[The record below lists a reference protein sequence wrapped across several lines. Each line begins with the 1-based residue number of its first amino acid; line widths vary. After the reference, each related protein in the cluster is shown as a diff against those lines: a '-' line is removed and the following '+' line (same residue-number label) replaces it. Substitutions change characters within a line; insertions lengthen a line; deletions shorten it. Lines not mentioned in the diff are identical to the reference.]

1 LKKNILYIPLVVLFV
16 TSTVGYV
23 NAQQVVIGTPEEDSI
38 RMAQL
43 AGSYDPNVSMAVRPL
58 YNQQSATD
66 KKFQLK
72 PLPLSFTM
80 QYNSQR
86 PFGWNDGSMILAR
99 GLQTQLRGGVY
110 LRMGI
115 IEMQIAPEWV
125 YAANPSYDTS
135 VHWGT
140 NPGGAY
146 NKFFLGQSSVGIR
159 LGGVS
164 VGLSSQNLWWGPGIR
179 SSLLMSNNAPGFL
192 HAYIRSN
199 RPIKTPI
206 GHFEWQLIGGRLE
219 GDSTRPYENFHL
231 KRSTQSYPATWRYQ
245 SAFVISYQP
254 KWVPGLFLGM
264 TRTLQRFQQDIGL
277 GGGGF
282 LQQYIPVLTKAFQ
295 KKNALTDD
303 AENTDQL
310 ASFFFR
316 WLLPKSG
323 LEVYGEWGYNDYKQ
337 NIRDYVMDATHS
349 AAYIVGIQKLYAT
362 SKYRLLVGAEITKTS
377 ESASNLLRGAG
388 NWYVHGGDNGYTHA
402 NQIVGA
408 GFGYGSDM
416 TSLRVNYLPNSKS
429 LSFLFQLEK
438 ISRDPNSFSSRW
450 TDYIWQFTPRW
461 RENRLQIMLPI
472 QFIYSNSY
480 LWKTNQKANNI
491 FMRINL
497 NYNL

>member
-1 LKKNILYIPLVVLFV
+1 MS
-16 TSTVGYV
+16 STACYV
-23 NAQQVVIGTPEEDSI
+23 DAQQVVVGTPEEDSI

-43 AGSYDPNVSMAVRPL
+43 AGNYDPNVSMAVRPL

-72 PLPLSFTM
+72 PLPVSFTT

-99 GLQTQLRGGVY
+99 GLQTQLRAGVN

-115 IEMQIAPEWV
+115 VEMQLAPEWV
-125 YAANPSYDTS
+125 FATNTSYDTS
-135 VHWGT
+135 FHWGT

-146 NKFFLGQSSVGIR
+146 NKLFLGQSSVGIR

-164 VGLSSQNLWWGPGIR
+164 MGVSSQNLWWGPGIH

-192 HAYIRSN
+192 HAYLRSN
-199 RPIKTPI
+199 RPLKTPI
-206 GHFEWQLIGGRLE
+206 GHFEWQLIGARLE
-219 GDSTRPYENFHL
+219 GDSTLPYENFHL
-231 KRSTQSYPATWRYQ
+231 KRATETYPANWRYQ

-264 TRTLQRFQQDIGL
+264 TRTLQRFQQDIML

-282 LQQYIPVLTKAFQ
+282 LRKYVPVLTKAFQ
-295 KKNALTDD
+295 KKNEPTDD

-362 SKYRLLVGAEITKTS
+362 SKYKLLVGAEITKTS

-388 NWYVHGGDNGYTHA
+388 NWYVHGGDNGYTHQ
-402 NQIVGA
+402 NQIMGA
-408 GFGYGSDM
+408 GYGYGSDM
-416 TSLRVNYLPNSKS
+416 ISLRFNYLPNSKF

-438 ISRDPNSFSSRW
+438 ISRDPNSFSAKW
-450 TDYIWQFTPRW
+450 TDYNWQITPRW

-472 QFIYSNSY
+472 HFIYSKSY
-480 LWKTNQKANNI
+480 LWDPNSKEKNI
-491 FMRINL
+491 FVRINF
-497 NYNL
+497 NYSL

>member
-1 LKKNILYIPLVVLFV
+1 M
-16 TSTVGYV
+16 SGSARYV
-23 NAQQVVIGTPEEDSI
+23 DAQQMVIGTPEEDSI

-43 AGSYDPNVSMAVRPL
+43 AGNYDSNVSMAVRPL
-58 YNQQSATD
+58 YTQQKATD
-66 KKFQLK
+66 KKFQFK
-72 PLPLSFTM
+72 PLPLSFTT

-99 GLQTQLRGGVY
+99 GLQTQLRAGAY
-110 LRMGI
+110 LQMGI
-115 IEMQIAPEWV
+115 VEMQLAPEWV
-125 YAANPSYDTS
+125 YAANLSYDTS

-140 NPGGAY
+140 IPGRVY
-146 NKFFLGQSSVGIR
+146 NKLFLGQSSVGLR

-164 VGLSSQNLWWGPGIR
+164 FGISSQNLWWGPGIR

-192 HAYIRSN
+192 HAYIRSK
-199 RPIKTPI
+199 RPLKTPI
-206 GHFEWQLIGGRLE
+206 GHFEWQLIGARLE

-231 KRSTQSYPATWRYQ
+231 KRATETYPATWRYQ
-245 SAFVISYQP
+245 SAFVVSYQP

-295 KKNALTDD
+295 KKNEPTDD

-349 AAYIVGIQKLYAT
+349 AAYIVGIQKLYST
-362 SKYRLLVGAEITKTS
+362 SKYKLLVGAEITKTS

-388 NWYVHGGDNGYTHA
+388 NWYVHGGDNGYTHQ
-402 NQIVGA
+402 NQIMGA
-408 GFGYGSDM
+408 GYGYGSDLQ
-416 TSLRVNYLPNSKS
+416 TIRVNYQKKFSPWTFQFNCEKIQRDPVNNKVKWTDLILVAEPTFRNHNLSVS
-429 LSFLFQLEK
+429 LSMNF
-438 ISRDPNSFSSRW
+438 ISSRSYTW
-450 TDYIWQFTPRW
+450 VDGKNTFNLLTK
-461 RENRLQIMLPI
+461 LQIVYPI
-472 QFIYSNSY
+472 H
-480 LWKTNQKANNI
+480 
-491 FMRINL
+491 
-497 NYNL
+497 

>member
-1 LKKNILYIPLVVLFV
+1 MKKKFLHILLMVLH
-16 TSTVGYV
+16 TSSTAGYV
-23 NAQQVVIGTPEEDSI
+23 HAQQVVIGTPEEDSI

-43 AGSYDPNVSMAVRPL
+43 AGNYDPNVSMAVRPL

-99 GLQTQLRGGVY
+99 GLQTQLRAGVY
-110 LRMGI
+110 MRMGI
-115 IEMQIAPEWV
+115 VELQLAPEWI

-416 TSLRVNYLPNSKS
+416 TSLRVNYLPNSKN